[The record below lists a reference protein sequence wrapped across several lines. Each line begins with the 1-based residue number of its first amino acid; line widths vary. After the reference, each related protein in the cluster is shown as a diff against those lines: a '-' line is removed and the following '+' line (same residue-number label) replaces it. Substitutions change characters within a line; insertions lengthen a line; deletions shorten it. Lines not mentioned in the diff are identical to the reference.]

1 MRRRPR
7 YRRTKRK
14 SIKSN
19 YIIVALLCLIILNI
33 GAMSIN
39 IIKSRDNK
47 SAIAKPLESFSV
59 VSYFN
64 KVWNNIRD
72 YIPTFKPAY
81 EEIEESL
88 PVDEELS
95 EFEESKDYYIIE
107 RLEEYESLIII
118 KDSDGISTVEN
129 IPDPLNIEKMNVDRS
144 KPYIALYHTHA
155 SEGYQPLK
163 EGVYNIEDKTKNV
176 IGVGEIIATVLEA
189 NNHKVNHI
197 ETYHDRPSYNKSYSR
212 SLNTI
217 NQIKEEEK
225 NIKVFIDVHR
235 DGREKDSPDYEEFIR
250 KSKIKI
256 NGVDTATF
264 ALVVGPE
271 TPNYDSVLNFA
282 KYIRAVSETLY
293 PGLCKG
299 IIFKPYGKFNLYSS
313 NYATLLEVGG
323 NFNTME
329 EAKESAKLIG
339 EVLSIVFNSLQE

>member
-1 MRRRPR
+1 MRRRAR
-7 YRRTKRK
+7 YKRAKRK
-14 SIKSN
+14 GMKSN
-19 YIIVALLCLIILNI
+19 YIIVALLCLIILNL

-39 IIKSRDNK
+39 IFKNRENK
-47 SAIAKPLESFSV
+47 SSMANSKEGFSV
-59 VSYFN
+59 VSYLN
-64 KVWNNIRD
+64 KVWNNFKE
-72 YIPTFKPAY
+72 YIPTFKST
-81 EEIEESL
+81 EEKNEES
-88 PVDEELS
+88 PVIDEELD
-95 EFEESKDYYIIE
+95 EFQESKDYFIIE

-129 IPDPLNIEKMNVDRS
+129 IPSPLNIEKITVDKS

-163 EGVYNIEDKTKNV
+163 EGIYHIEDKTKNV
-176 IGVGEIIATVLEA
+176 IGVGEIITTVLEA
-189 NNHKVNHI
+189 NNHKTKHI
-197 ETYHDRPSYNKSYSR
+197 ETYHDIPVYNKSYSR

-217 NQIKEEEK
+217 NKIKEEEK

-235 DGREKDSPDYEEFIR
+235 DGRDKNSPDYEEFLK
-250 KSKIKI
+250 KSKTKI

-282 KYIRAVSETLY
+282 KYIKAVSDTLY

-299 IIFKPYGKFNLYSS
+299 IIIKPYGKFNLYSS

-323 NFNTME
+323 NFNTIE

-339 EVLSIVFNSLQE
+339 EILSIVFNSLQE

>member
-1 MRRRPR
+1 MRRKAR

-14 SIKSN
+14 SVKSN
-19 YIIVALLCLIILNI
+19 YIIVALLCLIILNV

-39 IIKSRDNK
+39 IFKNRDNK
-47 SAIAKPLESFSV
+47 AVAANPEETISV
-59 VSYFN
+59 ASILN
-64 KVWNNIRD
+64 KVWNNLKD
-72 YIPTFKPAY
+72 SIPTFKPAE
-81 EEIEESL
+81 EEIEP
-88 PVDEELS
+88 PVIDEELG
-95 EFEESKDYYIIE
+95 EFEESKDYFIIE
-107 RLEEYESLIII
+107 SLDEYESLIII

-129 IPDPLNIEKMNVDRS
+129 IPSPLDIEKMVVDRN
-144 KPYIALYHTHA
+144 KPYIAIYHTHA

-189 NNHKVNHI
+189 DNHKVNHI

-217 NQIKEEEK
+217 NNIKEEEK

-235 DGREKDSPDYEEFIR
+235 DGREKSSPDYKEFIR

-271 TPNYDSVLNFA
+271 TPNFDSVLNFA
-282 KYIRAVSETLY
+282 KYIKAVSDTLY

-299 IIFKPYGKFNLYSS
+299 IIIKPYGKFNLYSS

-323 NFNTME
+323 NFNTVE
-329 EAKESAKLIG
+329 EAKESGKLIG
-339 EVLSIVFNSLQE
+339 EILSIVFNSLQE

>member
-1 MRRRPR
+1 MRRKPR
-7 YRRTKRK
+7 YRRAKRK
-14 SIKSN
+14 AVKSN

-39 IIKSRDNK
+39 IFKNRDNK
-47 SAIAKPLESFSV
+47 SSAANPEEVFSV

-64 KVWNNIRD
+64 KAWNNFKD
-72 YIPTFKPAY
+72 SIPTFKPA
-81 EEIEESL
+81 EVDIEDS
-88 PVDEELS
+88 PIIDEELS
-95 EFEESKDYYIIE
+95 EFEESKDYFIIE

-129 IPDPLNIEKMNVDRS
+129 IPSPLNIEKIQANRDE
-144 KPYIALYHTHA
+144 PYIALYHTHA

-163 EGVYNIEDKTKNV
+163 EDVYHIEDKSKNV

-212 SLNTI
+212 SLSTI
-217 NQIKEEEK
+217 NKIKEEDK

-235 DGREKDSPDYEEFIR
+235 DGREKSSPDYEEFLR
-250 KSKIKI
+250 KSKTKI

-282 KYIRAVSETLY
+282 KYIYAVSDTLY

-299 IIFKPYGKFNLYSS
+299 VILKPYGKFNLYSS
-313 NYATLLEVGG
+313 NHAMLLEVGG
-323 NFNTME
+323 NFNNME
-329 EAKESAKLIG
+329 EAKESGKLIG
-339 EVLSIVFNSLQE
+339 EILSIVFNSLQE

>member
-1 MRRRPR
+1 MRRKVR
-7 YRRTKRK
+7 YRRAKRK
-14 SIKSN
+14 AVKSN
-19 YIIVALLCLIILNI
+19 YIIVALLCLIILNL

-39 IIKSRDNK
+39 IIKNRDDK
-47 SAIAKPLESFSV
+47 SSIANSKEDFSL

-64 KVWNNIRD
+64 KVWNNFKD
-72 YIPTFKPAY
+72 YIPTFKPAG
-81 EEIEESL
+81 EEIEDT
-88 PVDEELS
+88 PVIDEELG

-129 IPDPLNIEKMNVDRS
+129 IPSPLNVERIIVDKS
-144 KPYIALYHTHA
+144 IPYIALYHTHA

-163 EGVYNIEDKTKNV
+163 EDVYHIEDKTKNV

-212 SLNTI
+212 SLSTI
-217 NQIKEEEK
+217 NKIKEEDK
-225 NIKVFIDVHR
+225 NIKVFVDVHR
-235 DGREKDSPDYEEFIR
+235 DGREKNSPDYEEFLK

-264 ALVVGPE
+264 SLVVGPQ

-282 KYIRAVSETLY
+282 KYIKAVSDTLY

-299 IIFKPYGKFNLYSS
+299 IIVKPAGKFNLYSS
-313 NYATLLEVGG
+313 NHATLLEVGG

-339 EVLSIVFNSLQE
+339 EILSIVLNSLQE